1 MDRTNVS
8 KIKRSQKES
17 LLLREISR
25 LLHQLSLE
33 DTELGG
39 LFVNRVELSKNK
51 GMCFIYFYDP
61 KGIESF
67 KEKNKRL
74 ILYKP
79 SLRKGIASALDAR
92 YTPELKFA
100 FDEQFDKQQRIE
112 TIIEQVK
119 KDFNKNSTQ
128 E

>member
-1 MDRTNVS
+1 MNRTNLS
-8 KIKRSQKES
+8 QIKRSQKES
-17 LLLREISR
+17 LLLREISKM
-25 LLHQLSLE
+25 LHQLSLE
-33 DTELGG
+33 DTALAG

-61 KGIESF
+61 NGIEAF
-67 KEKNKRL
+67 QEKNKRL
-74 ILYKP
+74 VLYKP

-100 FDEQFDKQQRIE
+100 FDEKFDKQQRIE
-112 TIIEQVK
+112 NIIEQVK
-119 KDFNKNSTQ
+119 KDFKKNSTQ